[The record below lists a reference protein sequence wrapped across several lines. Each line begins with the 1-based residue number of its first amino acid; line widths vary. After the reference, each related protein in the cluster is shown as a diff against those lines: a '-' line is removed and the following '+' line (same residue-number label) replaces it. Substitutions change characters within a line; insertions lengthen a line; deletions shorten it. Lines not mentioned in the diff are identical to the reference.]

1 MGGSKNNAHRY
12 RQAYS
17 PPPIIQQRRSDWDIS
32 VISRTTSVTV
42 FQNGSASALTVASC
56 PKLGIRGGTHRIH
69 RKENCAGRRHNTT
82 ASLYKYKVL
91 LMEFNRT

>member
-1 MGGSKNNAHRY
+1 MGGGKKTMSTITGRHI
-12 RQAYS
+12 
-17 PPPIIQQRRSDWDIS
+17 PPPIIQERRPNRNVS
-32 VISRTTSVTV
+32 VISRTTSVAV

-69 RKENCAGRRHNTT
+69 RKENCAGRRHNTA

-91 LMEFNRT
+91 LLEFNRT